1 MLLNEKEVRDNIR
14 NRDGKRVF
22 YLAKGDQLTSSA
34 RDYLSRER
42 IEILPAEQARQDRYQ
57 LLNGGYLEE
66 KPEHMT
72 HLNAQVLVE
81 KSHPRI
87 LFRGKLD
94 TLEAEL
100 ILCQQAAEHLTAS
113 LGEVLSQVR
122 RLILE
127 DPENPLTCGIEI
139 RVQPP
144 GKQVKTITLLS
155 GGEKAFVA
163 IALYFAILKVRP
175 TPFCMLDEIDAALD
189 DRNVERFANYLDN
202 LSKKTQFIVIT
213 HRRGTMEASDVLYGV
228 TMQEQGVSKLLRLDL
243 NQMEEYLGIVE

>member
-42 IEILPAEQARQDRYQ
+42 IEILPAEQARPDRYQ

-113 LGEVLSQVR
+113 LGEVLSLAR
-122 RLILE
+122 RLIRCDVLE
-127 DPENPLTCGIEI
+127 EPVPEGKLCGLTEAEI
-139 RVQPP
+139 RKRSHFPQDYYGQPHFMP
-144 GKQVKTITLLS
+144 
-155 GGEKAFVA
+155 
-163 IALYFAILKVRP
+163 
-175 TPFCMLDEIDAALD
+175 
-189 DRNVERFANYLDN
+189 
-202 LSKKTQFIVIT
+202 
-213 HRRGTMEASDVLYGV
+213 EASDGNVIARLNRARCAARAAELAAVAAFTDREGNPTRVDILRSLNRISSMLYLL
-228 TMQEQGVSKLLRLDL
+228 MIQEKT
-243 NQMEEYLGIVE
+243 IK